1 MKMLPHEVH
10 PASRSFRTALFIVAC
25 VTAASACGGADF
37 EVAGLDG
44 GPDGNMEL
52 DAHKKDGRVEETGA
66 HDAGRKDTGAKDSGG
81 HADGTSGLDASLDA
95 PDDVGPNQDGVAP
108 GDAAGD
114 APHDAIVTND
124 GPKAC
129 PGAAMSCTTSSSMC
143 PLSNFPE
150 CAPST
155 CDQGCC
161 KTTVAQAGTACTE
174 MGGSV
179 CNGMGACVGCVSA
192 AQCPPSTT
200 KCVVPVC
207 TSGEVCA
214 TTSAALDTTC
224 NDHGG
229 KLCNGMGQCVVCTS
243 DNASACTG
251 TTLYCGS
258 KGTCVACLTNAQCG
272 ALAPN
277 CSNGTCEL

>member
-179 CNGMGACVGCVSA
+179 CNGMGAGVHERRGVCDDER
-192 AQCPPSTT
+192 CPRYDVQRSWREALQRHGSMRGVHERQR
-200 KCVVPVC
+200 KRLHWHDALLRLQGHVCGVPHERPVRC
-207 TSGEVCA
+207 PC
-214 TTSAALDTTC
+214 
-224 NDHGG
+224 
-229 KLCNGMGQCVVCTS
+229 
-243 DNASACTG
+243 
-251 TTLYCGS
+251 
-258 KGTCVACLTNAQCG
+258 
-272 ALAPN
+272 P
-277 CSNGTCEL
+277 